1 MPIGLGNRKGPLGSS
16 IVAENPGDRVEA
28 QILSSPVDAVPY
40 TVLDVET
47 TGLNPHYGDRVC
59 EIALLRCKGG
69 QELGRFHSLVNPGR
83 PISPGAFA
91 VNRIRDEDLI
101 DAPVFADIAATV
113 LEMLEDGVLVAHNAP
128 FDLGFLASEL
138 NISRLPLLDD
148 LVVDT
153 LALAR
158 RCYSFPSNSLHNVAY
173 YLGIDTWRQHRALE
187 DVLTTRQVL
196 DLFLADL
203 ADRGVSTLRDL
214 IEAQGGQIG
223 FRVQEERIALPPEI
237 EEALAVE
244 GRLELRYLSASG
256 EETLRV
262 VAPLQV
268 TAYAGYLYL
277 IAFCHLRNEQRTFR
291 LDRIIEM
298 RSDL

>member
-1 MPIGLGNRKGPLGSS
+1 
-16 IVAENPGDRVEA
+16 VEP
-28 QILSSPVDAVPY
+28 QILSRPLDAVTF

-47 TGLNPHYGDRVC
+47 TGLNPHFRDRVC
-59 EIALLRCKGG
+59 EIALLQCEGG
-69 QELGRFHSLVNPGR
+69 RELGRFHSLVNPGR

-91 VNRIRDEDLI
+91 VNRIRDEELI

-113 LEMLEDGVLVAHNAP
+113 LEMLGDTVIVAHNAP

-138 NISRLPLLDD
+138 NISRLPFIDN

-158 RCYSFPSNSLHNVAY
+158 YCYSFPSNSLSNVAY
-173 YLGIDTWRQHRALE
+173 YLGIDSWGQHRALV

-196 DLFLADL
+196 DRFLSDL
-203 ADRGVSTLRDL
+203 VDRGVNTLGEL
-214 IEAQGGQIG
+214 IGAQGGQI
-223 FRVQEERIALPPEI
+223 RLPAPDVITLPPQI
-237 EEALAVE
+237 DEALRGE
-244 GRLELRYLSASG
+244 GRLELRYLSAMG
-256 EETLRV
+256 EETRRV
-262 VAPLQV
+262 VSPLQV

-298 RSDL
+298 RSGGESLVIGASRSDS